1 MNVFN
6 AAVSGLF
13 DLLLAPFR
21 SLSPWIALAVVSLLT
36 GFLMLFIYRRA
47 SNQDGIRRVKNRI
60 KAHLLE
66 LRLFKNDLGVSLRA
80 QGSIL
85 AANLK
90 YIGYAFK
97 PLLVMIVPVLLI
109 LIQLND
115 WFGSRPLRAGEQ
127 ALVKVRLAEGYS
139 PIETDLRLDAS
150 AGLVV
155 ETPPLRIEE
164 DREVDWRIRAESPG
178 VRELILR
185 WADQSAAKKVVVE
198 DGRLARVST
207 AKVRTNI
214 WREIS
219 HPGEKSLPSDSP
231 VTTFEVRYPER
242 RLGLFGIGVHWLVAY
257 FVLSIM
263 LGFAFKGVFKVTL

>member
-6 AAVSGLF
+6 AVVSGLF
-13 DLLLAPFR
+13 DLLLGPFR
-21 SLSPWIALAVVSLLT
+21 AMSPWIAMAVVSLLT
-36 GFLMLFIYRRA
+36 GFLMLYIYRLT
-47 SNQDGIRRVKNRI
+47 SNQDGIRRVKNLI

-66 LRLFKNDLGVSLRA
+66 LRLFKNDLAVSLRA

-97 PLLVMIVPVLLI
+97 PLLVMIVPVLII

-115 WFGSRPLRAGEQ
+115 WFGSRPLQVGER
-127 ALVKVRLAEGYS
+127 ALVIVRLAESYS
-139 PIETDLRLDAS
+139 PTETDLRLEAP

-178 VRELILR
+178 VHDVTLR
-185 WADQSAAKKVVVE
+185 WGDQSAAKKVVVG

-207 AKVRTNI
+207 ARVRTNA

-219 HPGEKSLPSDSP
+219 HPGERSLPSDAP
-231 VTTFEVRYPER
+231 LKTFEVRYPER
-242 RLGLFGIGVHWLVAY
+242 RLNLFGIGVHWLVAY
-257 FVLSIM
+257 FILSVV
-263 LGFAFKGVFKVTL
+263 LGFAFKGVFKVTI